1 MTFMAETLYIF
12 FELNFLVFFIKLVK
26 NNRANT
32 MEVVYELH
40 IPNNHYTIILLLYDY
55 IAEFISFSL
64 YI

>member
-40 IPNNHYTIILLLYDY
+40 IPNNHYTI
-55 IAEFISFSL
+55 
-64 YI
+64 